1 MDGNEV
7 LRDKYGN
14 RLGEVVT
21 RGSKSTVR
29 DLYGT
34 LLGSYDTHDNWT
46 RDRYGNFRRQ
56 GEFARHLLKWSV
68 GNETLTDNVTA

>member
-21 RGSKSTVR
+21 RGSKSTLR
-29 DLYGT
+29 DLYGI
-34 LLGSYDTHDNWT
+34 LLGSYDAHDDWT
-46 RDRYGNFRRQ
+46 RDRYGNFVGR
-56 GEFARHLLKWSV
+56 GNLLATFLSGALAKKR
-68 GNETLTDNVTA
+68 